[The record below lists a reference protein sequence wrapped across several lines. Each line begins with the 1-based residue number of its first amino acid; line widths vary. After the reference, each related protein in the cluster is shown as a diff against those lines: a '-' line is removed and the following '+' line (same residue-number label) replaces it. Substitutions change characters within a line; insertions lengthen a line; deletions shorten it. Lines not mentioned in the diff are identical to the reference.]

1 MQCEVV
7 KEHLN
12 SGHAGI
18 LSTNQQGY
26 LPGCGVVR
34 YFPTA
39 ITNIFS
45 LRNASRRYRVEYDS
59 EKSNWFVLTMK
70 SATKKVF
77 ELSESG
83 LYYLDASAELAR
95 SKSAATG
102 LVNTVED
109 NKTSNTNA
117 GFVCAKQARKLQ
129 RASKHS

>member
-1 MQCEVV
+1 M
-7 KEHLN
+7 
-12 SGHAGI
+12 
-18 LSTNQQGY
+18 
-26 LPGCGVVR
+26 
-34 YFPTA
+34 
-39 ITNIFS
+39 
-45 LRNASRRYRVEYDS
+45 
-59 EKSNWFVLTMK
+59 
-70 SATKKVF
+70 F